1 MNTPKPFPLP
11 ILALAIVLA
20 STPILGRADLA
31 PTENT
36 VASYQKAAEAGDAKA
51 QNKLGDMYY
60 YGKVIAKDEVK
71 AIEWYTKSAEQG
83 YAAAQTNLGWMYKNG
98 KGVTK
103 DIFKAMDWYT
113 KAAEQGNTFA
123 QNALGSMYRDGKV
136 VANNAV
142 YYGKII
148 ARDDVKAV
156 ELYTKAAEKGD
167 ADAQANLG
175 WMYKKGR
182 GVTQDNTKA
191 LLWYTKAAEQGD
203 ADAQYSL
210 GNMYK
215 NGEGT
220 TKDMAKAVVWYKKSA
235 EQGYANAQTNLGVCY
250 EQGNGIGKDETKAV
264 EWYRKAAEQGD
275 DQGQINLGMAYTS
288 GKGIAKDSAIAVEW
302 FRKAAEQ
309 GSEDAQYNLGV
320 MYADGLGVARDEAKA
335 VEWYRKAAEQG
346 NANAQNNLG
355 AMYVNGLGVTQD
367 ADKAREWYRKAA
379 EQGHVGAQHNLAKL
393 PSVDYRAGTM
403 NVSVTETYIGIGGSK
418 ENVTTLPNNMMSVN
432 TSIDYSKLA
441 TQYLKA
447 AKNGEVLAKQKL
459 EYLLQT
465 EKIQDSNV
473 KRDAQAVF
481 ALPPQIQWLTNPP
494 TQTNQEILELTVSLK
509 DVGTGIGDVRLLI
522 NDVAI
527 DQKGRGFARTDST
540 PTEQRTFTLKLP
552 QGTHKITIEAYN
564 AENLGA
570 KVAKLET
577 TITSTYQKPYK
588 PRLHAVVIGIDQYKN
603 SQLKLNYAVSDAKAI
618 YTKLQNQVG
627 SLYDAGVIT
636 LLTDKTQT
644 SKSAIEAAI
653 TNISKNIQLGDV
665 FVLYVAGHGIN
676 YPRSGYY
683 MLSADT
689 LQTSEDRVKD
699 TSIGREQLQNL
710 IAQVPTNKK
719 LILLDTCNSGGALD
733 ASQLIT
739 TRGRTGDTGVIT
751 GLMQRKSGATVLMA
765 SESDEQAIEGYK
777 GHGVFTYA
785 VLEALQGLSDTD
797 KNGYASTDEIKI
809 YVENRVPEITEE
821 RFKTVQTPYASISG
835 QGFLFKTN

>member
-1 MNTPKPFPLP
+1 MNTFKPFSMSL
-11 ILALAIVLA
+11 LALAIVLA
-20 STPILGRADLA
+20 STPILGHAGLA

-36 VASYQKAAEAGDAKA
+36 VESYQKAAEAGDAKA

-71 AIEWYTKSAEQG
+71 AVEWYTKSAEQG
-83 YAAAQTNLGWMYKNG
+83 YAKAQSNLGYMYQTG
-98 KGVTK
+98 KGATK

-113 KAAEQGNTFA
+113 KAAEQGNTYA
-123 QNALGSMYRDGKV
+123 QNALGNMYRDGKV
-136 VANNAV
+136 IANNAV

-156 ELYTKAAEKGD
+156 ELYTKAAEQGD

-175 WMYKKGR
+175 WMYKNGR
-182 GVTQDNTKA
+182 GVTQDNMKA
-191 LLWYTKAAEQGD
+191 FLWYMKAADQGD
-203 ADAQYSL
+203 AFAQYSL

-264 EWYRKAAEQGD
+264 EWYRKAAEQGHE
-275 DQGQINLGMAYTS
+275 QGQINLGMAYTS

-367 ADKAREWYRKAA
+367 AGKAREWYRKAA

-418 ENVTTLPNNMMSVN
+418 ENVTTLPNNIMSVN

-441 TQYLKA
+441 TQYLKS

-481 ALPPQIQWLTNPP
+481 ALPPKIQWLTNPP
-494 TQTNQEILELTVSLK
+494 TQTNQEVLELTVSLK

-676 YPRSGYY
+676 YPSSGYY

-699 TSIGREQLQNL
+699 TSIGREQLQSL

-739 TRGRTGDTGVIT
+739 TRGRTDDTGVIT

-765 SESDEQAIEGYK
+765 SES
-777 GHGVFTYA
+777 
-785 VLEALQGLSDTD
+785 
-797 KNGYASTDEIKI
+797 
-809 YVENRVPEITEE
+809 
-821 RFKTVQTPYASISG
+821 
-835 QGFLFKTN
+835 

>member
-36 VASYQKAAEAGDAKA
+36 VASYQKAADAGDAKA

-71 AIEWYTKSAEQG
+71 AVGWYIKSAEQG
-83 YAAAQTNLGWMYKNG
+83 YAKAQSNLGYMYQTG

-136 VANNAV
+136 IADNAT
-142 YYGKII
+142 YYGKVI

-156 ELYTKAAEKGD
+156 EWYTKAAEQGD

-175 WMYKKGR
+175 WMYKNGR
-182 GVTQDNTKA
+182 GVTQDNMKA
-191 LLWYTKAAEQGD
+191 FLWYTKAAEQGD
-203 ADAQYSL
+203 AFAQYSL

-235 EQGYANAQTNLGVCY
+235 EQGYAAAQTNLGMMY
-250 EQGNGIGKDETKAV
+250 ENGTGIAKDETKAV
-264 EWYRKAAEQGD
+264 EWYRKAAEQGNE
-275 DQGQINLGMAYTS
+275 QGQINLGVAYTS

-309 GSEDAQYNLGV
+309 GSEDAQYNLGT
-320 MYADGLGVARDEAKA
+320 MYADGLGVAKDEATA

-346 NANAQNNLG
+346 NAYAQNNLG
-355 AMYVNGLGVTQD
+355 AMYINGLGVTKNVE
-367 ADKAREWYRKAA
+367 KAEEWFRKAA
-379 EQGHVGAQHNLAKL
+379 ELGNKAAQRNLDITRAKY
-393 PSVDYRAGTM
+393 PPVEDFGN
-403 NVSVTETYIGIGGSK
+403 NVSSTVTQTYIGIGGSK
-418 ENVTTLPNNMMSVN
+418 KNVNTLPNSVIGVS
-432 TSIDYSKLA
+432 TSIDYNKLA
-441 TQYLKA
+441 LQYLKA

-481 ALPPQIQWLTNPP
+481 ALPPKIQWLTNPP

-577 TITSTYQKPYK
+577 IITSTYQKPYK

-699 TSIGREQLQNL
+699 TSIGREQLQSL

-785 VLEALQGLSDTD
+785 VLEALQGLSDSD

-809 YVENRVPEITEE
+809 YVENRVT
-821 RFKTVQTPYASISG
+821 
-835 QGFLFKTN
+835 

>member
-20 STPILGRADLA
+20 STPILGCADLA

-36 VASYQKAAEAGDAKA
+36 VASYQKAADAGDDAA
-51 QNKLGDMYY
+51 MVRL
-60 YGKVIAKDEVK
+60 
-71 AIEWYTKSAEQG
+71 G
-83 YAAAQTNLGWMYKNG
+83 YAYATG
-98 KGVTK
+98 KG
-103 DIFKAMDWYT
+103 
-113 KAAEQGNTFA
+113 G
-123 QNALGSMYRDGKV
+123 LV
-136 VANNAV
+136 V
-142 YYGKII
+142 
-148 ARDDVKAV
+148 D
-156 ELYTKAAEKGD
+156 
-167 ADAQANLG
+167 
-175 WMYKKGR
+175 
-182 GVTQDNTKA
+182 
-191 LLWYTKAAEQGD
+191 
-203 ADAQYSL
+203 
-210 GNMYK
+210 
-215 NGEGT
+215 
-220 TKDMAKAVVWYKKSA
+220 
-235 EQGYANAQTNLGVCY
+235 
-250 EQGNGIGKDETKAV
+250 
-264 EWYRKAAEQGD
+264 
-275 DQGQINLGMAYTS
+275 
-288 GKGIAKDSAIAVEW
+288 
-302 FRKAAEQ
+302 F
-309 GSEDAQYNLGV
+309 
-320 MYADGLGVARDEAKA
+320 AKA
-335 VEWYRKAAEQG
+335 VEWYRKAAEKG
-346 NANAQNNLG
+346 NAVGQANLG
-355 AMYVNGLGVTQD
+355 VMYANGRGVIQD
-367 ADKAREWYRKAA
+367 NLKAVGWFRKAA
-379 EQGHVGAQHNLAKL
+379 EQGDASGQVYLGVMYAHGDGLIKDNIKAVEWYHKAAGQGDVTAQFNLAWMYL
-393 PSVDYRAGTM
+393 NGTGVTKNEAAAVEWFRQAAEQGNASAKNSLGVM
-403 NVSVTETYIGIGGSK
+403 YLNGVGVVKDEDKAEEWFRQAAAQGNTKAQRNLEEIIAKHPPIAINSMIVTEKKLSIGIGGSK
-418 ENVTTLPNNMMSVN
+418 KNVNTLPNSVIGVS
-432 TSIDYSKLA
+432 TSIDYNKLA
-441 TQYLKA
+441 TQYLKS
-447 AKNGEVLAKQKL
+447 AKNGDILAKQKL

-465 EKIQDSNV
+465 EKIQDSKI

-481 ALPPQIQWLTNPP
+481 ALPPKIQWLTKPP

-527 DQKGRGFARTDST
+527 DQKERGFVRTDST

-588 PRLHAVVIGIDQYKN
+588 PRLYAVVIGIDQYKN

-627 SLYDAGVIT
+627 SLYDAGEMI

-699 TSIGREQLQNL
+699 TSIGREQLQSL

-719 LILLDTCNSGGALD
+719 LILLDTCNSGRALD

-739 TRGRTGDTGVIT
+739 TRSRTGDTGVIT